1 MEALIRRTKRRPPGR
16 PHEPMLES
24 PDEMRSGSSGRSSSL
39 SCGGQS
45 KQQAQE
51 YMVAASGGRA
61 KAKQQERRR
70 RAGGDA
76 GVLARSGGLVLFIF

>member
-51 YMVAASGGRA
+51 YMVAEAEAEPRQSSKSGG
-61 KAKQQERRR
+61 
-70 RAGGDA
+70 
-76 GVLARSGGLVLFIF
+76 GVLVVMREC